1 MNHSLRP
8 NDKIKNGNDNAGNYQ
23 TSLSKMLKYCH
34 GQLSQGGL
42 QTSMPSEKVL
52 GKAGFFSRD
61 VAPLLDDR
69 LLDLPWVGPGP
80 GADLLG
86 NIHTLLGGLQLWH
99 QLRHVLAGPLG
110 LQGAFLLGGVLNNS
124 LGLVKAFLRSFLE
137 ATTSRSTELP
147 GFLGAAGDGGV
158 LLHRLLLH
166 RANLFGPFGAL
177 CVGGVSRSLI
187 LTLLLNLSC
196 TGDNIIFNIMNL
208 LLGPALRL
216 VLSPANLGTLNITV
230 LDQGSPADLSSLV
243 EGNLFISNEAA
254 LLEVLLTIFLLLGFI
269 VGSVGGVAPPVIGV
283 VTLDH
288 IIILGLLHHL
298 HFVNTLLSS
307 LSNFAKVRGSTLSLT
322 TGTAFKSIGITMIS
336 MVFSMVVPMSCMISM
351 VISMFMN
358 FVILL
363 VEGESS
369 KQIFS
374 LPASVSPQ
382 APGTISSPSHQ
393 EEKCNLAKRS
403 HVWLACRCVNT
414 STA

>member
-52 GKAGFFSRD
+52 GKAGFFSRNI
-61 VAPLLDDR
+61 APLLDNR

-99 QLRHVLAGPLG
+99 QLCHVLAGPLG

-147 GFLGAAGDGGV
+147 VFLGAAGDGGV
-158 LLHRLLLH
+158 LLNFLLLH

-177 CVGGVSRSLI
+177 CVGGVARSLI

-196 TGDNIIFNIMNL
+196 TGDNIILYIMNL

-216 VLSPANLGTLNITV
+216 ILSPANLGTLYITV

-298 HFVNTLLSS
+298 HLVNTLLPS
-307 LSNFAKVRGSTLSLT
+307 LSNFTKVRSSSLSLT
-322 TGTAFKSIGITMIS
+322 AHTAFKSRDFMVSMILMMS
-336 MVFSMVVPMSCMISM
+336 MVLMMSVS
-351 VISMFMN
+351 S
-358 FVILL
+358 ILL
-363 VEGESS
+363 VKWECSSQRLSIPCVSS
-369 KQIFS
+369 K
-374 LPASVSPQ
+374 
-382 APGTISSPSHQ
+382 SPSSIGSSGQQ
-393 EEKCNLAKRS
+393 EEKGNLATRS
-403 HVWLACRCVNT
+403 HV
-414 STA
+414 